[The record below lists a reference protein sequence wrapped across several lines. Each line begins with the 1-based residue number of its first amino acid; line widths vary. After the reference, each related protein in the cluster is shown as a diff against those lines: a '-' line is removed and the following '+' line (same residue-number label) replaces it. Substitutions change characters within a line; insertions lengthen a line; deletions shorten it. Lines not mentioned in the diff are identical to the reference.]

1 MDTNEL
7 ILCFKV
13 AMKCFKHY
21 VNRYCKPSG
30 SEFTTFGFFWE
41 LGVEKGRLLPVR
53 IIRDE

>member
-30 SEFTTFGFFWE
+30 SAFTTFGFFWE